1 MRPSGRRRKDVSV
14 GMTGEWNAL
23 PSANSLW
30 AATAEPARDFPVLA
44 GEHQADVVII
54 GAGYTGLSAA
64 HHVAQSGLSPV
75 VLEANRPGWG
85 ASGRNG
91 GVITAKFRL
100 SFRQIDAVH
109 GRGMARRMYEI
120 AHESTDIVEEL
131 VSEFGI
137 TSANL
142 TRTGQVK
149 AAHNETT
156 LRAAIDEANWMTREM
171 GSAEV
176 RILDRGGVREETG
189 SDVFVGGVLN
199 PGSGGIHPLNYLRG
213 LADGLARRGAPIFQE
228 SPVMKLRRD
237 TDGIVAETPR
247 GVVRA
252 RQAIIATNSYSDLT
266 GATAQLQRTLIPFRS
281 AIIATDKLPR
291 NLAGKLMPTGRT
303 YTETKRMMR
312 WFRMVD
318 NRVIFGGRGAF
329 GKQDSQAAFDALR
342 KAMVGIFPDLADVP
356 LAYTWSG
363 LVGMTLDSVPHI
375 GRLDDR
381 TLFSVGYNGAGVAMS
396 SLMGRYLAAL
406 VRGETPELALLDARR
421 MKAIPFYPLR
431 EPAVRMVAGWY
442 QFLDAIGQ

>member
-1 MRPSGRRRKDVSV
+1 MGAD
-14 GMTGEWNAL
+14 MTRDWSAR

-30 AATAEPARDFPVLA
+30 EATPEPARDFPVLS
-44 GEHQADVVII
+44 GDQQADVVII

-64 HHVAQSGLSPV
+64 HHIAKSGLAPI

-100 SFRQIDAVH
+100 SFREIDATH
-109 GRGMARRMYEI
+109 GRAMAKRMYEI

-156 LRAAIDEANWMTREM
+156 LKAAVDEANWMTREM

-176 RILDRGGVREETG
+176 RILDKSGVREETG
-189 SDVFVGGVLN
+189 SDSFVGGVLN

-213 LADGLARRGAPIFQE
+213 LADGVARRGVPVFQE
-228 SPVMKLRRD
+228 SPVVKLRRESG
-237 TDGIVAETPR
+237 GIVAETPQ

-252 RQAIIATNSYSDLT
+252 KRAIIATNSYSDLT
-266 GATAQLQRTLIPFRS
+266 GATAHLQRTLIPFRS
-281 AIIATDKLPR
+281 AMVATEQLPR

-356 LAYTWSG
+356 LAYRWSG

-375 GRLDDR
+375 GRLGER
-381 TLFSVGYNGAGVAMS
+381 TLVSMGYNGAGVAMS
-396 SLMGRYLAAL
+396 SLMGRYLAAF
-406 VRGETPELALLDARR
+406 VRGETPEVGLLDIRR

-431 EPAVRMVAGWY
+431 EPAVRLVAGWY

>member
-1 MRPSGRRRKDVSV
+1 
-14 GMTGEWNAL
+14 MTRDWRAL

-30 AATAEPARDFPVLA
+30 EATAEPARAFPVLS
-44 GEHQADVVII
+44 GEHKADVVII

-64 HHVAQSGLSPV
+64 HHIAKSGLAPV
-75 VLEANRPGWG
+75 VLEAVRPGWG

-100 SFRQIDAVH
+100 SFREIDAAH
-109 GRGMARRMYEI
+109 GRAMARRMYEI
-120 AHESTDIVEEL
+120 AHESTDMVEEL
-131 VSEFGI
+131 VSEYGI
-137 TSANL
+137 ASANL

-156 LRAAIDEANWMTREM
+156 LKAAIDEAIWMTREM

-176 RILDRGGVREETG
+176 RILDKHGVREETG
-189 SDVFVGGVLN
+189 SDIFVGGVLN

-213 LADGLARRGAPIFQE
+213 LADGVARRGVPIFQE
-228 SPVMKLRRD
+228 SPVIRLRRD
-237 TDGIVAETPR
+237 GDGIVAETSQ
-247 GVVRA
+247 GAVRA

-266 GATAQLQRTLIPFRS
+266 GATGQLQRTLIPFRS
-281 AIIATDKLPR
+281 ALIATEQLPR
-291 NLAGKLMPTGRT
+291 NLAGQLMPTGRT

-342 KAMVGIFPDLADVP
+342 RAMVGIFPDLADVP
-356 LAYTWSG
+356 LEYKWSG
-363 LVGMTLDSVPHI
+363 LVAMTLDSVPHI
-375 GRLDDR
+375 GRIDDR
-381 TLFSVGYNGAGVAMS
+381 TLVSMGYNGAGVAMS
-396 SLMGRYLAAL
+396 SLMGRYLAAFA
-406 VRGETPELALLDARR
+406 RGETPDVGLLDVSR

-442 QFLDAIGQ
+442 QFLDAIGR

>member
-1 MRPSGRRRKDVSV
+1 
-14 GMTGEWNAL
+14 MTRDWRAL

-30 AATAEPARDFPVLA
+30 EATAEPARAFPVLS
-44 GEHQADVVII
+44 GERQADVVII

-64 HHVAQSGLSPV
+64 HHIAKSGLAPV

-100 SFRQIDAVH
+100 SFREIDAAY
-109 GRGMARRMYEI
+109 GRAMARRMYEI
-120 AHESTDIVEEL
+120 AHESTDMVEEL

-137 TSANL
+137 TGANL
-142 TRTGQVK
+142 SRTGQVK

-156 LRAAIDEANWMTREM
+156 LKAAIDEANWMTREM

-176 RILDRGGVREETG
+176 RILDKRGVREETG
-189 SDVFVGGVLN
+189 SDIFVGGVLN
-199 PGSGGIHPLNYLRG
+199 PGSGGVHPLNYLRG
-213 LADGLARRGAPIFQE
+213 LADGVARRGVPIFQE
-228 SPVMKLRRD
+228 SPVVKLRREG
-237 TDGIVAETPR
+237 DGVVAETPQ
-247 GVVRA
+247 GAVRA

-281 AIIATDKLPR
+281 ALIATEKLPR

-329 GKQDSQAAFDALR
+329 GKQDSQTAFDALR

-356 LAYTWSG
+356 LEYKWSG
-363 LVGMTLDSVPHI
+363 LVAMTLDSVPHTGPI
-375 GRLDDR
+375 DDR
-381 TLFSVGYNGAGVAMS
+381 TLVSLGYNGAGVAMS
-396 SLMGRYLAAL
+396 SLMGRYLAAF
-406 VRGETPELALLDARR
+406 VRGERPDVGLLDVSR
-421 MKAIPFYPLR
+421 MKPIPFYPLR
-431 EPAVRMVAGWY
+431 EPAVRMIAGWY
-442 QFLDAIGQ
+442 QFLDAIGR

>member
-1 MRPSGRRRKDVSV
+1 
-14 GMTGEWNAL
+14 MTRDWGAL

-30 AATAEPARDFPVLA
+30 EATAQPARDYPVLS
-44 GEHQADVVII
+44 GEQKADVVII
-54 GAGYTGLSAA
+54 GSGYTGLSAA
-64 HHVAQSGLSPV
+64 HHIAKSGLSPV

-100 SFRQIDAVH
+100 SFREIDASH
-109 GRGMARRMYEI
+109 GRAMARRMYEI

-137 TSANL
+137 ASANL

-156 LRAAIDEANWMTREM
+156 LKAAIDEANWMTREM

-176 RILDRGGVREETG
+176 RILDKNGVRDETG

-213 LADGLARRGAPIFQE
+213 LADGVARRGVPIFQE
-228 SPVMKLRRD
+228 SPVVKLRREK
-237 TDGIVAETPR
+237 DGVVVETPR
-247 GVVRA
+247 GAVRA

-266 GATAQLQRTLIPFRS
+266 GATAHMQRTLIPFRS
-281 AIIATDKLPR
+281 ALIATEKLPR

-329 GKQDSQAAFDALR
+329 GKQDSRAAFDALR
-342 KAMVGIFPDLADVP
+342 NAMVGIFPDLAEVP
-356 LAYTWSG
+356 LEYKWSG
-363 LVGMTLDSVPHI
+363 LVAMTLDSVPHI
-375 GRLDDR
+375 GRIDDR
-381 TLFSVGYNGAGVAMS
+381 TLVSMGYNGAGVAMS
-396 SLMGRYLAAL
+396 SLMGRYLAAF
-406 VRGETPELALLDARR
+406 VRGESPDVGLLDVSR

>member
-1 MRPSGRRRKDVSV
+1 MDAR
-14 GMTGEWNAL
+14 MTGNWTSL

-30 AATAEPARDFPVLA
+30 ASTADAAREFPVLT
-44 GEHQADVVII
+44 GETQADVVII

-64 HHVAQSGLSPV
+64 HHIAKSGLAPV

-100 SFRQIDAVH
+100 SFREIDAAH
-109 GRGMARRMYEI
+109 GRAMARRMYEI

-137 TSANL
+137 ASAAL

-156 LRAAIDEANWMTREM
+156 LKAAIDEADWMKREM
-171 GSAEV
+171 GDAEV
-176 RILDRGGVREETG
+176 RILDAKGVRDETG

-199 PGSGGIHPLNYLRG
+199 PGSGGIHPLNYVRG
-213 LADGLARRGAPIFQE
+213 LADGVARRGVAIYQDT
-228 SPVMKLRRD
+228 PVVKLRREQG
-237 TDGIVAETPR
+237 GIVAETPK
-247 GVVRA
+247 GTVRA
-252 RQAIIATNSYSDLT
+252 KQAIIATNSYSDLT
-266 GATAQLQRTLIPFRS
+266 GATAHMQHTLIPFRS
-281 AIIATDKLPR
+281 AIIATEKLPR
-291 NLAGKLMPTGRT
+291 NLAGRLMPTGRT

-318 NRVIFGGRGAF
+318 NRVVFGGRGAF
-329 GKQDSQAAFDALR
+329 GKQDSESAFDALR
-342 KAMVGIFPDLADVP
+342 KAMVGIFPDLADLP
-356 LAYTWSG
+356 LAFKWSG

-381 TLFSVGYNGAGVAMS
+381 TLFAMGYNGAGVAMS
-396 SLMGRYLAAL
+396 SLMGRYLAAF
-406 VRGETPELALLDARR
+406 VRGETPEVGLLDASRL
-421 MKAIPFYPLR
+421 KTIPFYPLR

-442 QFLDAIGQ
+442 QFMDAIGR

>member
-1 MRPSGRRRKDVSV
+1 
-14 GMTGEWNAL
+14 MTGDWRTL

-30 AATAEPARDFPVLA
+30 EATAEPARAFPVLS
-44 GEHQADVVII
+44 GEHKADVVII

-64 HHVAQSGLSPV
+64 HHIAKSGLAPV
-75 VLEANRPGWG
+75 VLEAVRPGWG

-100 SFRQIDAVH
+100 SFREIDAAH
-109 GRGMARRMYEI
+109 GRAMARRMYEI
-120 AHESTDIVEEL
+120 AHESTDMVEEL
-131 VSEFGI
+131 VSEYGI
-137 TSANL
+137 ASANL

-156 LRAAIDEANWMTREM
+156 LKAAIDEAIWMTSEM

-176 RILDRGGVREETG
+176 RILDKHGVREETG
-189 SDVFVGGVLN
+189 SDIFVGGVLN

-213 LADGLARRGAPIFQE
+213 LADGVGRRGVPIFQE
-228 SPVMKLRRD
+228 SPVIRLRRD
-237 TDGIVAETPR
+237 GDGIVAETPQ
-247 GVVRA
+247 GAVRA
-252 RQAIIATNSYSDLT
+252 KQAIIATNSYSDLT
-266 GATAQLQRTLIPFRS
+266 NATARLQRTLIPFRS
-281 AIIATDKLPR
+281 ALIATEQLPR
-291 NLAGKLMPTGRT
+291 NLAGQLMPTGRT

-342 KAMVGIFPDLADVP
+342 GAMVGIFPDLADVP
-356 LAYTWSG
+356 LEYKWSG
-363 LVGMTLDSVPHI
+363 LVAMTLDSVPHI
-375 GRLDDR
+375 GRIDDR
-381 TLFSVGYNGAGVAMS
+381 TLVSMGYNGAGVAMS
-396 SLMGRYLAAL
+396 SLMGRYLAAFA
-406 VRGETPELALLDARR
+406 RGETPDVGLLDVSR

-442 QFLDAIGQ
+442 QFLDAIGR

>member
-1 MRPSGRRRKDVSV
+1 
-14 GMTGEWNAL
+14 MTGNWTAQ

-30 AATAEPARDFPVLA
+30 ASTAEPAREFPVLS
-44 GEHQADVVII
+44 GEHHADVVII

-64 HHVAQSGLSPV
+64 HHIAKSGLSPI

-100 SFRQIDAVH
+100 SFREIDAAH
-109 GRGMARRMYEI
+109 GRAMARRMYEI
-120 AHESTDIVEEL
+120 AHESTDMVEEL

-137 TSANL
+137 TSATL

-156 LRAAIDEANWMTREM
+156 LRAAIDEADWMKREM
-171 GSAEV
+171 GDAEV
-176 RILDRGGVREETG
+176 RILDKREVRDETG
-189 SDVFVGGVLN
+189 SDTFVGGVLN
-199 PGSGGIHPLNYLRG
+199 PGSGGIHPLNYVRG
-213 LADGLARRGAPIFQE
+213 LADGVARRGVAVFQDT
-228 SPVMKLRRD
+228 PVLKLRRAQG
-237 TDGIVAETPR
+237 GIVAETPQ
-247 GVVRA
+247 GAVRA
-252 RQAIIATNSYSDLT
+252 KQAIIATNSYSDLT
-266 GATAQLQRTLIPFRS
+266 DATRHMQHTLIPFRS
-281 AIIATDKLPR
+281 AIIATDRLPR
-291 NLAGKLMPTGRT
+291 NLAGRLMPTGRT

-329 GKQDSQAAFDALR
+329 GRQDSESAFDALR

-356 LAYTWSG
+356 LAFKWSG

-375 GRLDDR
+375 GRLDEH
-381 TLFSVGYNGAGVAMS
+381 TLFAMGYNGAGVAMS
-396 SLMGRYLAAL
+396 SLMGRYLAAF
-406 VRGETPELALLDARR
+406 VRGEKPDVGLLDASRL
-421 MKAIPFYPLR
+421 KVIPFYPLR

>member
-1 MRPSGRRRKDVSV
+1 
-14 GMTGEWNAL
+14 MTRHWRAL
-23 PSANSLW
+23 PSVNSLW
-30 AATAEPARDFPVLA
+30 EATADPARDYPVLS
-44 GEHQADVVII
+44 GEQQADVVII

-64 HHVAQSGLSPV
+64 HHIARSGLSPV

-100 SFRQIDAVH
+100 SFREIDAAH
-109 GRGMARRMYEI
+109 GRDMARRMYEI
-120 AHESTDIVEEL
+120 AHESTDMVEEL
-131 VSEFGI
+131 VSELGI

-142 TRTGQVK
+142 VRTGQVK

-156 LRAAIDEANWMTREM
+156 LKAAIDEANWMTREM
-171 GSAEV
+171 GSAAV
-176 RILDRGGVREETG
+176 RILDKNGVREETG
-189 SDVFVGGVLN
+189 SEIFVGGVLN

-213 LADGLARRGAPIFQE
+213 LANGVASRGVPIFQE
-228 SPVMKLRRD
+228 SPVVKLRREK
-237 TDGIVAETPR
+237 DGIVAETPQ
-247 GVVRA
+247 GAVRA

-266 GATAQLQRTLIPFRS
+266 GATAHLQRTLVPFRS
-281 AIIATDKLPR
+281 AMVATERLPG

-356 LAYTWSG
+356 LAYKWSG
-363 LVGMTLDSVPHI
+363 LVAMTLDSVPHI

-396 SLMGRYLAAL
+396 SLMGSYLAAF
-406 VRGETPELALLDARR
+406 VRGEAPDVGLLDARR